1 MKKREDHPV
10 WKALIVIQRTA
21 IIIMGAGTSLI
32 VAGACI
38 LRWFNINFSG
48 FEELLVMVAFWLY
61 MVGCA
66 YGSFEKSQITADI
79 LAVMGKGAF
88 KEIVSLIRTILTAVL
103 CVIFFVW
110 AVRLLSWAI
119 EIDTR
124 TPVYRIPMA
133 LGYGSMLFGTGLSAF
148 YHIVYMF
155 DDIRAF
161 FAWRAGARAEKL
173 AEKGGAA

>member
-1 MKKREDHPV
+1 MKRREDRIG
-10 WKALIVIQRTA
+10 WKALIAIQRIALIVT
-21 IIIMGAGTSLI
+21 GAGTALI

-38 LRWFNINFSG
+38 LRMFNINFSG

-66 YGSFEKSQITADI
+66 HGSFEKSQITADI
-79 LAVMGKGAF
+79 LAVMGKGLF
-88 KEIVSLIRTILTAVL
+88 KEILSLCRAVLTAAL
-103 CVIFFVW
+103 CAVFFVW
-110 AVRLLSWAI
+110 TVQLLLWAI

-133 LGYGSMLFGTGLSAF
+133 FGYGSMVFGMGLSTF
-148 YHIVYMF
+148 YHIVYMI

-161 FAWRAGARAEKL
+161 GARCAAGL
-173 AEKGGAA
+173 AGKGGAV

>member
-1 MKKREDHPV
+1 LKRRENHLI
-10 WKALIVIQRTA
+10 WKALIVIQKA
-21 IIIMGAGTSLI
+21 GIVIMGAGTALI

-38 LRWFNINFSG
+38 LRFFNINFSG

-66 YGSFEKSQITADI
+66 HGSLEKSQITADI
-79 LAVMGKGAF
+79 LAVVGKGLF
-88 KEIVSLIRTILTAVL
+88 KDVLALVRAVLTAVL

-110 AVRLLSWAI
+110 TVQLLLWAM

-133 LGYGSMLFGTGLSAF
+133 LGYGSMVFGMGLSAF
-148 YHIVYMF
+148 YYIVYMF
-155 DDIRAF
+155 DDIREV
-161 FAWRAGARAEKL
+161 FARRARTGGL
-173 AEKGGAA
+173 SGKGDAV